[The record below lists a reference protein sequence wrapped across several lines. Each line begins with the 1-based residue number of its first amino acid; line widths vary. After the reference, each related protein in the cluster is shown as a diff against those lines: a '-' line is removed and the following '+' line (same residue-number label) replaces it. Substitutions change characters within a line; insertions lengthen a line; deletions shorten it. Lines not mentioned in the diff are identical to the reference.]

1 MPSKQTNKR
10 WKKNDARLR
19 YPPITLKKVGAG
31 LYYMDKLNKG
41 PMFPV

>member
-1 MPSKQTNKR
+1 MPSKQTNKQTNKR

-31 LYYMDKLNKG
+31 LYYG
-41 PMFPV
+41 